1 MNRSAF
7 SFVGLVLAC
16 ATSAAFAAGAY
27 TQGTVNLRA
36 GPSSEYPLVGTVPA
50 DTYVNVNGCLD
61 DWTWCDVD
69 WEGNRGWIY
78 GDYLYSDYQSRR
90 VPVLD
95 YGPRLGLGIVA
106 FSLGDYWRR
115 YYTRR
120 PWYSQRN
127 SWLHRPPPPRR
138 PSRPIGG
145 PRPPA
150 IRPLLPRPPSARP
163 PQPRP
168 PVSRPPGTR
177 PPQERPPGSRPS
189 SAPASG
195 APPDRQGP
203 RMGPRTRPAPADTGP
218 NQAPP
223 TQ

>member
-1 MNRSAF
+1 MSRSAF

-90 VPVLD
+90 VPILD

-106 FSLGDYWRR
+106 FSLGDYWSR

-127 SWLHRPPPPRR
+127 RWVHRPPPPRR
-138 PSRPIGG
+138 PSRPIGA

-150 IRPLLPRPPSARP
+150 IRPPLPRPPSARP
-163 PQPRP
+163 G
-168 PVSRPPGTR
+168 SRPP
-177 PPQERPPGSRPS
+177 
-189 SAPASG
+189 SAPTSG

-203 RMGPRTRPAPADTGP
+203 RMGPRTRPTPADTGP